1 MPEYTAT
8 PAFGAAVPVQA
19 GDIIQNTG
27 RHKILI
33 CAITPASDG
42 DAVEV
47 LPNKGIIIT
56 AATSVAV
63 RCVSRHGGS
72 FKVIAG
78 I

>member
-1 MPEYTAT
+1 MPEYPAT

-19 GDIIQNTG
+19 GNIIQNTG
-27 RHKILI
+27 RHMILI
-33 CAITPASDG
+33 CASTPASDG

-47 LPNKGIIIT
+47 LPNKGITIT

-63 RCVSRHGGS
+63 RCASRHGSS